1 MLPSA
6 ELAEAAAEAEAAV
19 EDEVVAK
26 TAVMA
31 AAAEEAG
38 HDPSRHKH
46 HKAGTE
52 LPATLTVPPRTPAHC
67 IGVGGG
73 VPSTVLTR
81 KTVLGASFPHLLKTD
96 DNETLPGLI

>member
-19 EDEVVAK
+19 KDEVVAK

-67 IGVGGG
+67 IGVGAGA
-73 VPSTVLTR
+73 PSTVQVR
-81 KTVLGASFPHLLKTD
+81 KLARGAICPINLKT
-96 DNETLPGLI
+96 EGPPRLTI